1 VRSNK
6 IPPSRRVAQITG
18 ESYRPKDK
26 RRAGIMARP
35 KARERLTFFR
45 NTRPRG
51 QELGVVLVTGTS
63 NGRNRI
69 GQLFEGAMA
78 RVGLVV
84 TDSSFFDDVPC
95 PRSQP
100 AKTQMSSHRRPT
112 VCGIRNN

>member
-1 VRSNK
+1 MR
-6 IPPSRRVAQITG
+6 RRV
-18 ESYRPKDK
+18 SYL
-26 RRAGIMARP
+26 A
-35 KARERLTFFR
+35 
-45 NTRPRG
+45 
-51 QELGVVLVTGTS
+51 LGVVLVTGTS

>member
-1 VRSNK
+1 MQQIADWLEKLGIRVRRALCREAMR
-6 IPPSRRVAQITG
+6 RRV
-18 ESYRPKDK
+18 SYL
-26 RRAGIMARP
+26 A
-35 KARERLTFFR
+35 
-45 NTRPRG
+45 
-51 QELGVVLVTGTS
+51 LGVVLVAGTS
-63 NGRNRI
+63 NAQNRI
-69 GQLFEGAMA
+69 GQLFKGAMA